1 MKLLACFNDLDEVI
15 KSCDTQSTIWVA
27 YSGGLDSTVL
37 LHLAKQWAE
46 ENGASLAFEPIIK
59 AIHIHHGLSAN
70 ADDWLRHAEQQS
82 QQLDIELVSEKVL
95 LEGVGDGIELEAR
108 KARYKVFEKHLA
120 ENDILLQGHH
130 LDDQAET
137 FFMRALRG
145 SGLKGLSSIPAQR
158 LLSKQHSATI
168 LRPLLK
174 VHKQDLEDYAL
185 QQALSWVEDE
195 SNDDVQYERN
205 WWRNELLPKVWQR
218 YGVGKKKSLDR
229 SIENLTADKALLE
242 HFLDQLLAPE
252 ESSELPNFLQGFTS
266 FSLLGLESLP
276 QQFHSAVIRHWL
288 AQQSIEV
295 CKTQLN
301 AILRDMIH
309 CDQDADPEIQLGSYQ
324 LRRYRQYLF
333 LLAEDE
339 LTRAPVQKLEGL
351 CESEGYHI
359 RYWQEGDLVKP
370 FGRPTKKL
378 KKYWQDYGIPS
389 WLRHNWPLV
398 VDEQDQIVCVPGL
411 FNSQH
416 LGRTKPL
423 MMDWDPAEKL

>member
-1 MKLLACFNDLDEVI
+1 
-15 KSCDTQSTIWVA
+15 
-27 YSGGLDSTVL
+27 
-37 LHLAKQWAE
+37 LHLAKHWAE

-59 AIHIHHGLSAN
+59 TIHIHHGLSAN
-70 ADDWLRHAEQQS
+70 ADDWLLHAEQQC
-82 QQLDIELVSEKVL
+82 QQLNIELVTEKVL
-95 LEGVGDGIELEAR
+95 LENVGDGIELAAR
-108 KARYKVFEKHLA
+108 KARYREFEKHLA

-158 LLSKQHSATI
+158 LLSQQHSATI

-174 VHKQDLEDYAL
+174 VHKQDLEDYA
-185 QQALSWVEDE
+185 QQCGLSWVEDE
-195 SNDDVQYERN
+195 SNNDIQYERN

-229 SIENLTADKALLE
+229 TIGNLAEDQALLE
-242 HFLDQLLAPE
+242 HFLDQLLALE
-252 ESSELPNFLQGFTS
+252 ESSALPNFLQGFTS
-266 FSLLGLESLP
+266 FSLQGLESLP
-276 QQFHSAVIRHWL
+276 QKFHGAIIRHWL

-295 CKTQLN
+295 CKAQLD

-309 CDQDADPEIQLGSYQ
+309 CDQDADPEIQLGRYQ
-324 LRRYRQYLF
+324 LRRYRQHLF

-339 LTRAPVQKLEGL
+339 LTRAPAQKLEGL

-378 KKYWQDYGIPS
+378 KKYWQDYGIPT
-389 WLRHNWPLV
+389 WLRSSWPLL
-398 VDEQDQIVCVPGL
+398 VDEDDAIVCVPGL
-411 FNSQH
+411 FNCDCI
-416 LGRTKPL
+416 GYGAPL
-423 MMDWDPAEKL
+423 LMEWMPSSKS